1 MRKVVLG
8 VALSLSIASMTTLAQ
23 DASQA
28 SGNVTEASCAGFNAV
43 LANQIP
49 TMSTAVSQL
58 LGFTSCSVIADQIV
72 ETAISL
78 TQPAEHQQIMQDATN
93 TGAIEPTDALIAAIA
108 GGGDPATL
116 SEPTA
121 GGGSTIVPA
130 SAATAPPVIGGRNG
144 GTGVGEVAS
153 AN

>member
-8 VALSLSIASMTTLAQ
+8 VVLSLSIASMTTLAQ
-23 DASQA
+23 EASQA
-28 SGNVTEASCAGFNAV
+28 SGNVTDTNCADFSVV
-43 LANQIP
+43 LNSQVANI
-49 TMSTAVSQL
+49 TTTVTQL
-58 LGFTSCSVIADQIV
+58 LNFTSCSTIADQVIEKAV
-72 ETAISL
+72 SL
-78 TQPAEHQQIMQDATN
+78 TQTTDHQAILQAASD
-93 TGAIEPTDALIAAIA
+93 TGVISPTDALIAAIA

-121 GGGSTIVPA
+121 GGGLTIVPA

>member
-8 VALSLSIASMTTLAQ
+8 VALSLSIASMTTLAEE
-23 DASQA
+23 ASKA
-28 SGNVTEASCAGFNAV
+28 GSNVTDANCADFSAV
-43 LANQIP
+43 LNNQVANI
-49 TMSTAVSQL
+49 TSTVTQL
-58 LGFTSCSVIADQIV
+58 LGFTSCSIIADQVI

-78 TQPAEHQQIMQDATN
+78 TQTADHQAILQAASD
-93 TGAIEPTDALIAAIA
+93 TGVISPTDTLIAAIA

-121 GGGSTIVPA
+121 GGGSTIVQA

>member
-8 VALSLSIASMTTLAQ
+8 VALSLSVTSMTTLAEE
-23 DASQA
+23 ASQA
-28 SGNVTEASCAGFNAV
+28 VNVTDANCADFSV
-43 LANQIP
+43 ILANQIP
-49 TMSTAVSQL
+49 TMSTAVTQL
-58 LGFTSCSVIADQIV
+58 LGFTSCSAIADQII

-78 TQPAEHQQIMQDATN
+78 TQPTDHQQIMQDATD
-93 TGAIEPTDALIAAIA
+93 TGTIQPADALIAAIA

-121 GGGSTIVPA
+121 GGGLNIVPA

-144 GTGVGEVAS
+144 GTGVVNAAS
-153 AN
+153 DN